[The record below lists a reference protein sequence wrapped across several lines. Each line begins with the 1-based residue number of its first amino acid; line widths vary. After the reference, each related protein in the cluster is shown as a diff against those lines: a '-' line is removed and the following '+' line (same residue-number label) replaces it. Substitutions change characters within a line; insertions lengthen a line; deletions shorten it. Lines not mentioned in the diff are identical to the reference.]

1 MSTTHQIPVAAAIVI
16 IAVLTFF
23 APFFGYKVVHTYERY
38 SWIPVAI
45 IFLIVLG
52 LSAKHMDLG
61 SVTSPVDVTGGVLS
75 FGAAIFGF
83 GIGWSSYAAGEQNA
97 CVLWIHVLTDL

>member
-1 MSTTHQIPVAAAIVI
+1 
-16 IAVLTFF
+16 
-23 APFFGYKVVHTYERY
+23 
-38 SWIPVAI
+38 
-45 IFLIVLG
+45 
-52 LSAKHMDLG
+52 MDLG